1 MVVKTEFEEHDNL
14 IFRNFRSI
22 YQSVFMIQKILIVH
36 QETSLPVFE
45 KNIVDS
51 FSYESSII
59 TSILQAISTIGQEI
73 LGCPTTFKKLQ
84 YHGFVVTSSY
94 FNGYTIYVFSETEL
108 VKELEK
114 GMSRLIKWFSNIF
127 GSINE
132 IWDGCMDVFTIN
144 RNIIESKIVQ
154 FLFLW
159 LLYPF
164 QINRNQK
171 IKNEDLTELGR
182 ILINC
187 IRKKEKCTLALIL
200 NEYNQYDEE
209 TILYEIFNFVN
220 NRYITVSNDD

>member
-1 MVVKTEFEEHDNL
+1 MNFDEHDNF

-45 KNIVDS
+45 KNIVNTV
-51 FSYESSII
+51 SYESSIV
-59 TSILQAISTIGQEI
+59 TSILQAISAIGQEI

-114 GMSRLIKWFSNIF
+114 GMQQVINWFSYTF
-127 GSINE
+127 GTGDE
-132 IWDGCMDVFTIN
+132 RWDGCMDVFNYN
-144 RNIIESKIVQ
+144 RDIIESKIVQ
-154 FLFLW
+154 YLFLW

-164 QINRNQK
+164 QLNRNQK
-171 IKNEDLTELGR
+171 IKEEDLTELGR
-182 ILINC
+182 ILMDC
-187 IRKKEKCTLALIL
+187 IRKREKCTLALIL

-209 TILYEIFNFVN
+209 TILYEIFKLVN
-220 NRYITVSNDD
+220 NKYITVSNND

>member
-1 MVVKTEFEEHDNL
+1 MKTDFEEQDNL

-45 KNIVDS
+45 KNIVNS

-84 YHGFVVTSSY
+84 YHGFVITSSY

-108 VKELEK
+108 VRELEK
-114 GMSRLIKWFSNIF
+114 GMSQLIKWFGNIF
-127 GSINE
+127 SSGYE
-132 IWDGCMDVFTIN
+132 RWDGCMDDFNIN
-144 RNIIESKIVQ
+144 KDIIESKVVQ

-164 QINRNQK
+164 QINRSQK
-171 IKNEDLTELGR
+171 TKNRDLTDLGK
-182 ILINC
+182 ILIDC
-187 IRKKEKCTLALIL
+187 ISKKEKCTLAFIL
-200 NEYNQYDEE
+200 NEHNQYDEE

-220 NRYITVSNDD
+220 KKYIMVSNGD

>member
-1 MVVKTEFEEHDNL
+1 MPEISKLEEQINL

-51 FSYESSII
+51 FTYESSII

-94 FNGYTIYVFSETEL
+94 FDGYTIYVFSETEL

-114 GMSRLIKWFSNIF
+114 GMLQIVKWFSCIF
-127 GSINE
+127 GSGYE
-132 IWDGCMDVFTIN
+132 RWDGCMDMYNENKDT
-144 RNIIESKIVQ
+144 IESKITQ

-171 IKNEDLTELGR
+171 IKEGELTDLGK

-187 IRKKEKCTLALIL
+187 IRKREKCTLAHIL
-200 NEYNQYDEE
+200 NEYNQLDEE
-209 TILYEIFNFVN
+209 AILFEIFNFVN
-220 NRYITVSNDD
+220 SNYIIVSNND